1 MQLFIVGSSRIAV
14 ILLQLVYIK
23 IYTNL
28 LSAYELG
35 QYAFWLT
42 VSYFFNAL
50 IFVPIDNY
58 VQSRLY
64 VWRNCEVSLEGA
76 VRLNIALLLLC
87 FALSLGVSTVT
98 AVAYSFT
105 AGVGVFISLAYGLT
119 LHISNVSRNV
129 ANNLNYR
136 GLASTFLIIDGVL
149 KVVTIFVIKHVT
161 IVNVFVLI
169 ASATIST
176 FLSAVICII
185 LMKYNGVFYEGKSEK
200 IMAREVF
207 SFGYPISISAILNW
221 IQLQGYRLVLVP
233 LGYAEAVGIYSTISS
248 IGSAAMN
255 AVGAIYSQLK
265 IPEIYQSKGQSII
278 QYIKLALA
286 IIIGMSFSLWVTA
299 DFIIELLTNS
309 KLVEYSE
316 IIVFGVL
323 VEGGN
328 IILGAIGI
336 AHSLNRPTKILIAV
350 GLMGLFS
357 AAVGYA
363 VILGSIDVH
372 TIGYPLVLS
381 QLFAALYICYAVKKD
396 EWLHPQMR

>member
-1 MQLFIVGSSRIAV
+1 MNLLIVSSSRVAV

-42 VSYFFNAL
+42 ASYFFNAL

-58 VQSRLY
+58 VQSRIY
-64 VWRNCEVSLEGA
+64 TWRNDGVSLEGA
-76 VRLNIALLLLC
+76 VRLNITLLLLC
-87 FALSLGVSTVT
+87 IALTVGISTV
-98 AVAYSFT
+98 AAIIYSLMV
-105 AGVGVFISLAYGLT
+105 GVGLFVALTYGLI
-119 LHISNVSRNV
+119 LHIATILRNV
-129 ANNLNYR
+129 TNNLNYR
-136 GLASTFLIIDGVL
+136 GLASTFLIIDGLL
-149 KVVTIFVIKHVT
+149 KLAAILVIEHLTSVNSVVI
-161 IVNVFVLI
+161 I
-169 ASATIST
+169 ASAAVST
-176 FLSAVICII
+176 FLSTIICIM
-185 LMKYNGVFYEGKSEK
+185 LMKYNGVFYLGNLEK
-200 IMAREVF
+200 ISIKEVF

-233 LGYAEAVGIYSTISS
+233 LGHTEAVGIYSTISS

-286 IIIGMSFSLWVTA
+286 IIIGMTFALWLTS